1 MRIEEEYNAIL
12 FLKVNY
18 ETGEASVAS
27 ICDQEV
33 FDDQS
38 TLWKMDILQDIIHD
52 VTQMYE
58 AEGKKMR
65 KEHDLETNYKYFIG
79 KIKKAQLAKR
89 RIK

>member
-58 AEGKKMR
+58 AEVKKFV
-65 KEHDLETNYKYFIG
+65 KNTTLKPI
-79 KIKKAQLAKR
+79 ISIL
-89 RIK
+89 

>member
-18 ETGEASVAS
+18 EDGEASVAS

-38 TLWKMDILQDIIHD
+38 TLLKMDILQDIIHD

-58 AEGKKMR
+58 AEVKKFV
-65 KEHDLETNYKYFIG
+65 KNTTL
-79 KIKKAQLAKR
+79 
-89 RIK
+89 